1 MPATEENKLNP
12 EARQKV
18 EEEKKGAA
26 SSPPKMTHVKTAPKI
41 TSHTLIGGDKDANGK
56 LETTH
61 QTDLNTKLISNS
73 RAPLIK
79 TNNSAPSEGQT

>member
-1 MPATEENKLNP
+1 MPDTEENKLNP

-41 TSHTLIGGDKDANGK
+41 TSTTLIGGDKDANGK
-56 LETTH
+56 SDLT
-61 QTDLNTKLISNS
+61 QADLNTKLISNS
-73 RAPLIK
+73 RSPLIK

>member
-1 MPATEENKLNP
+1 MPATEEKKLNP

-18 EEEKKGAA
+18 EEEKKGAV
-26 SSPPKMTHVKTAPKI
+26 SSPPNMTHVKTAPKI
-41 TSHTLIGGDKDANGK
+41 TSHTLIGGEKDANGK
-56 LETTH
+56 TEMT
-61 QTDLNTKLISNS
+61 QADLNTKLISNS